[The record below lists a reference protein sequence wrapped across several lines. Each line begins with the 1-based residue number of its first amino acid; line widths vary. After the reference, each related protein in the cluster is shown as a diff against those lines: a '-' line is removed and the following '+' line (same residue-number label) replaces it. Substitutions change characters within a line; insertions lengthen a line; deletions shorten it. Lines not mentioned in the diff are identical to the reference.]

1 MFNHVYHVNPTF
13 NWVLL
18 REIMLQLQQKP
29 QAVSKD
35 LKGIVMSYFNK
46 IALAVLQQNISYI
59 SFQSLEEIIKP
70 KERWD
75 DYKDATTFFKI

>member
-18 REIMLQLQQKP
+18 WEIVLQLQQKP

-46 IALAVLQQNISYI
+46 IALAVLQQDISYI

-70 KERWD
+70 KERWA
-75 DYKDATTFFKI
+75 DYKDTTPFFKI